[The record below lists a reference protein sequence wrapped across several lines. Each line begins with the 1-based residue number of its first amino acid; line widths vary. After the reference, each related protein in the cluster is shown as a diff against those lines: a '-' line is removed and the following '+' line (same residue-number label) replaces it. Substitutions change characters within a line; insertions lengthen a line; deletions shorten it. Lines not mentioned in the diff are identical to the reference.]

1 MRKRR
6 FALLVAMLMLLV
18 QVGFAGQTAFA
29 KSRHPGREKDEGGP
43 VTEETM
49 AEETEAMETE
59 AMAETVSPEED
70 PDKAGMVDDGTE
82 EPAEGEAVEEK
93 KTIAF
98 AGIEVTLP
106 ATAILWDGPS
116 PTCQFSDMEGAFF
129 LMTEMPLAEEFTGMY
144 DEDLDEYLN
153 GLFYESDGVKEL
165 ILAVYPS
172 IRVNGLYV
180 SRAIMKT
187 SGQSMGSEEQSIAYT
202 AFVVNWDTNTGAMM
216 VFQIPESQ
224 VNAEVVLRAV
234 DILLSVR
241 PEGAE
246 ESLNSRGAGAAVTGE
261 ITAEETEAAME
272 AETPAEEPAEEAMAE
287 AASEET
293 VTATV
298 SGTADTDVYIR
309 TGPSFGTEVLG
320 VLEDGTTITLIEY
333 VPGGWSPVE
342 YNGVIGYINSEYL
355 TVE

>member
-1 MRKRR
+1 
-6 FALLVAMLMLLV
+6 MLLI

-49 AEETEAMETE
+49 AEETEAM
-59 AMAETVSPEED
+59 AETVSTEED

-129 LMTEMPLAEEFTGMY
+129 LMTEMPLAEEYTGMY

-187 SGQSMGSEEQSIAYT
+187 SGQSMGSEEQSVAYT

-246 ESLNSRGAGAAVTGE
+246 ESLNSRGAGATVTGE
-261 ITAEETEAAME
+261 ITAEETETAME

-342 YNGVIGYINSEYL
+342 YNGVIGYINSDYL